1 MACQQP
7 EKRKNLESPFNNGG
21 LDEWEGS
28 VEKVETICLAS
39 IFGGTSR
46 Y

>member
-7 EKRKNLESPFNNGG
+7 EKNQKREITLNNDG
-21 LDEWEGS
+21 LDEQDGTT
-28 VEKVETICLAS
+28 EKYEIIRLAS
-39 IFGGTSR
+39 IFGGTSI